1 MSSRPSLVRSIPFW
15 ALVAGSVA
23 SLAVGGTILADKIG
37 VMTAT
42 LTDGSATG
50 IEVYVGQTLAVFG
63 AVLVGAGVIGILI
76 SLDVAAAASLRP
88 VPAVEVVEPIDW
100 TAEDEAVAETEAEAV
115 AEAEIAPAAEASE
128 PAAPVAATAE
138 TVETPEE
145 PTR

>member
-76 SLDVAAAASLRP
+76 SLAVAAAASLRP

-128 PAAPVAATAE
+128 QAAPVAATAE